1 MNAIT
6 MSSRFFAVD
15 TLQLSKRLQ
24 KAGLEQKV
32 SEELAEVIKETHIQ
46 SLEGL
51 ATKQDID
58 LVRKDLKIL
67 ENEIYVRLGRIIYIS
82 TAFLASIIGLAVAI
96 IKL

>member
-1 MNAIT
+1 